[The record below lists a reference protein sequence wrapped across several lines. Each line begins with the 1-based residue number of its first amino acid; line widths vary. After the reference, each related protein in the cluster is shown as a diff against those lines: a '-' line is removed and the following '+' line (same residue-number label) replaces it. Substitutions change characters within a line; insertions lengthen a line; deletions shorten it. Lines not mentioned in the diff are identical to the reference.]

1 MVRDES
7 ALLNMLAGAK
17 GVFAKMDILAIL
29 PTISIHSV
37 AYCKMI
43 CLVSGT
49 FFHLDMTL
57 IAAVNPTLLSIV
69 NDLGV

>member
-17 GVFAKMDILAIL
+17 GVFANMD